1 MLSFPFLTFLRQLPT
16 AVSLSSFASGAGTRL
31 FFGLPGMVLLP
42 MLLGSCVAV
51 GFKPVPHTPP
61 GVRSAE
67 FAQEMQRV
75 AQTSWQAGNR
85 IITLE
90 NGGSYFPAMLQAM
103 EKARQSITF
112 ESYVCVDSEPTRK
125 FSEMFARKAREGVRV
140 HVILDAFGCSKYG
153 QEHLENM
160 RAAGVELHLYRPMN
174 LLAPWRFIHRTHRR
188 VLVADGQ
195 VGYLGGAGWAYC
207 WDGHAEN
214 QHRWR
219 DTQYEVRGPAV
230 AQLQDTFNDNWEELT
245 GRRLSGAAYYPA
257 LGREGGLTA
266 QAVHGSPEKQG
277 DTLGTAYLLAF
288 RAAQQRIVIAHA
300 YFIPNRPLMNSLLAA
315 LERGVQ
321 VVVLIPGSHIDFP
334 ASRSVNTRY
343 LRRLLAAGAE
353 LHEFQPTMTHGKLVI
368 IDSYLTMAGSANLDQ
383 RSFFINDEN
392 NLNVLDEGFA
402 RRQQEMVDRDLKRSL
417 PLDRARLRL
426 PPVRVLQGWFC
437 RLFEYQ
443 M

>member
-1 MLSFPFLTFLRQLPT
+1 
-16 AVSLSSFASGAGTRL
+16 
-31 FFGLPGMVLLP
+31 
-42 MLLGSCVAV
+42 
-51 GFKPVPHTPP
+51 
-61 GVRSAE
+61 
-67 FAQEMQRV
+67 
-75 AQTSWQAGNR
+75 
-85 IITLE
+85 
-90 NGGSYFPAMLQAM
+90 
-103 EKARQSITF
+103 
-112 ESYVCVDSEPTRK
+112 
-125 FSEMFARKAREGVRV
+125 
-140 HVILDAFGCSKYG
+140 
-153 QEHLENM
+153 M
-160 RAAGVELHLYRPMN
+160 R
-174 LLAPWRFIHRTHRR
+174 
-188 VLVADGQ
+188 
-195 VGYLGGAGWAYC
+195 
-207 WDGHAEN
+207 
-214 QHRWR
+214 
-219 DTQYEVRGPAV
+219 
-230 AQLQDTFNDNWEELT
+230 
-245 GRRLSGAAYYPA
+245 
-257 LGREGGLTA
+257 REGGLTA

-300 YFIPNRPLMNSLLAA
+300 YFIPNRPLMNSLLGA
-315 LERGVQ
+315 LERG
-321 VVVLIPGSHIDFP
+321 